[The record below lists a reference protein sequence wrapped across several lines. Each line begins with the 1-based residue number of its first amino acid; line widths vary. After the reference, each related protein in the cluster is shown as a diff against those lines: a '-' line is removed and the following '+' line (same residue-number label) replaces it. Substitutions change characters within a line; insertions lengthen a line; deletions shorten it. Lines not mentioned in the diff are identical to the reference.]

1 MMKPGVKLRGR
12 ARWVKLA
19 ELKVKALLQVNE
31 SDLTIGDK
39 RFLMSF
45 VETYLPNETLP
56 VDIRGEVM
64 EALADVELMWH
75 EQIEQKGIEKGI
87 QQGKQQ
93 RTQELILRLLRK
105 KFGRV
110 PEVVVQKV
118 QVIDD
123 VDILE
128 QLFDE
133 ALMADTL
140 AEIKS
145 LA

>member
-19 ELKVKALLQVNE
+19 ELKITALLKVNE
-31 SDLTIGDK
+31 SDLTEGDK

-45 VETYLPNETLP
+45 VETYVPNETLP

-75 EQIEQKGIEKGI
+75 ERIEQQGI

-110 PEVVVQKV
+110 PDVVVQKV

-123 VDILE
+123 VDILD
-128 QLFDE
+128 QLFDQ
-133 ALMADTL
+133 ALMADSL
-140 AEIKS
+140 AEIDI